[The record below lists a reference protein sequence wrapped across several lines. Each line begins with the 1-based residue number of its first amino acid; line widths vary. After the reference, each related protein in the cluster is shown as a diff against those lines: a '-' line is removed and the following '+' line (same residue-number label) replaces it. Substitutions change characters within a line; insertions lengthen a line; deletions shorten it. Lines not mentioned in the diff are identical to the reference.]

1 MKLNISMLIRFLE
14 DYDYRLTN
22 YLTVAYLAGMEV
34 EVEEDCG
41 TDAITDGAAEL
52 IEDDHDDHE
61 DA

>member
-1 MKLNISMLIRFLE
+1 MLIRFHT

-22 YLTVAYLAGMEV
+22 YLTVAYLKGMEV

-41 TDAITDGAAEL
+41 RDAITDGAAEL
-52 IEDDHDDHE
+52 IEGDHDDQE